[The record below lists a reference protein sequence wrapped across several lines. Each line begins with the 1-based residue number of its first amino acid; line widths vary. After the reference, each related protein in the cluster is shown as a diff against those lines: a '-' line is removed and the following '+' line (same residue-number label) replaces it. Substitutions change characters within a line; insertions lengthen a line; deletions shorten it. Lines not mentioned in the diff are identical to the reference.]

1 MSSVYSTAYSEYN
14 DTAMQDEKLK
24 LIEYTMRLPSV
35 LRVEIHRGEQGGF
48 WAKVLDLPGCATQAS
63 SFPELIEMVN
73 DAVLTYFEVPEKFRD
88 HLGIYIPE
96 RIKQELE
103 RHKFQEKIED
113 VVNEIISGESR
124 ELRFRNNQ
132 LAAA

>member
-1 MSSVYSTAYSEYN
+1 
-14 DTAMQDEKLK
+14 MQDEKLK
-24 LIEYTMRLPSV
+24 LIEYIMRLPSV
-35 LRVEIHRGEQGGF
+35 IRVEIHRGEQEGF

-96 RIKQELE
+96 GIKQELE
-103 RHKFQEKIED
+103 RRQFQGKIED
-113 VVNEIISGESR
+113 VVNKIISGESR